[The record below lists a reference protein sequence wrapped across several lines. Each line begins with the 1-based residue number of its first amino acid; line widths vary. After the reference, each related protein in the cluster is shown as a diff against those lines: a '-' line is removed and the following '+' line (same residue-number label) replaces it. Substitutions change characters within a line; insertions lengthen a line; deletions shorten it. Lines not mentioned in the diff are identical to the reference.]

1 MENLNTK
8 LKILRKEKNL
18 SQMDLSRL
26 TGISQSTIANIEKGR
41 NEATTS
47 TLISLS
53 NFFQISVDYLIGR
66 EQEDNTII
74 INKSNSDTSQQHNYK
89 NTAVIYDNFGIE
101 YHYEIS
107 KDISN
112 ALLIILNSINK

>member
-1 MENLNTK
+1 MENLSTK

-18 SQMDLSRL
+18 SQMDLSKL
-26 TGISQSTIANIEKGR
+26 TGVSQSTIANIEKGR

-74 INKSNSDTSQQHNYK
+74 INEYSNNIIQHEYK
-89 NTAVIYDNFGIE
+89 NTAIIYDNFGIE
-101 YHYEIS
+101 YQYEIS

-112 ALLIILNSINK
+112 ALLTILNSINK